1 MTLSNDRI
9 RRVAEKHVELRGPC
23 ADCVVHWGWSTEQP
37 LGNCDTCQNTRW
49 TPLPVRDWADA
60 LRRAKNRRYTTITWF
75 DDFVEASVWDSYSHG
90 HAEADNAD
98 DALIMALEQADGVKK

>member
-1 MTLSNDRI
+1 MTISNDRI
-9 RRVAEKHVELRGPC
+9 RRVAEKHAELQVKCKRDPSRTTICGLC
-23 ADCVVHWGWSTEQP
+23 NGLCNE
-37 LGNCDTCQNTRW
+37 TCW
-49 TPLPVRDWADA
+49 IPLPVRDWADA

>member
-1 MTLSNDRI
+1 MTISNDRI
-9 RRVAEKHVELRGPC
+9 RRVAEKHVELQRKCVGDRGYELAKKHPKHC
-23 ADCVVHWGWSTEQP
+23 MC
-37 LGNCDTCQNTRW
+37 LGTGW